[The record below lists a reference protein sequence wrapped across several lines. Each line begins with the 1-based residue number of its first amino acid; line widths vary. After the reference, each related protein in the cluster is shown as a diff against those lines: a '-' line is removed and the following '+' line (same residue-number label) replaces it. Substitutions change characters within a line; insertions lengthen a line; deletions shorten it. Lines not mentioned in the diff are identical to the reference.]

1 MVFPIEREQTQIL
14 EVIFKAMLSK
24 GFAGNTFLWK
34 CLYIEQDQLMSM
46 LLLELLQCSK
56 LGGIESVIAF
66 EK

>member
-1 MVFPIEREQTQIL
+1 MFPIEREQTQIL

-24 GFAGNTFLWK
+24 EFAGNTFLWK

-46 LLLELLQCSK
+46 NMLQCSK
-56 LGGIESVIAF
+56 LGGIEAVIAF